1 MRRGW
6 KKTLVIPYQQEGEF
20 QPFTRKNTDE
30 IYLAHDSLYF
40 IDGVIINYDICASG
54 RKMVYFFHKFWAYT
68 KSLVNWY
75 RVNISLIRMETDRMT
90 TSFT

>member
-20 QPFTRKNTDE
+20 QPFTRKNTNE

-40 IDGVIINYDICASG
+40 IDGVIINYDI
-54 RKMVYFFHKFWAYT
+54 
-68 KSLVNWY
+68 
-75 RVNISLIRMETDRMT
+75 
-90 TSFT
+90 